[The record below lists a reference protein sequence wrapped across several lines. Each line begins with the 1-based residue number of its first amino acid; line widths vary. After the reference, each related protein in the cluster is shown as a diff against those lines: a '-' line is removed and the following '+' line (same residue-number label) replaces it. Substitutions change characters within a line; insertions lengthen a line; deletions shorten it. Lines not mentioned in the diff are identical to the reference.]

1 MKKVLVMGGTRFFG
15 KKLVQHLLDE
25 GNEVTIATRGRTP
38 DPHEE
43 QVRRLVLDRED
54 AASLRAAADAGSWD
68 VVYDQICYSPLNA
81 ADACEA
87 FQGKTNRYIVVSTR
101 GVYDHQPQRIVE
113 EDFNPYAYP
122 VKLAGRSEFTYEEG
136 KRQSEA
142 VFFQRA
148 DFPVCAVRIPIVLGT
163 DDYTR
168 RLHFH
173 VEHVRGGLPIGV
185 PQPEAR
191 MSFIHSGEAASFLA
205 WLANV
210 PQLTGP
216 VNACS
221 DGEVTMRDII
231 AWTEEAVGRQAIMTP
246 AAEAEHLSPFAIPDS
261 YYLDTSKARAAGYR
275 FESIRD
281 WMPALIR
288 EIASAGGEA

>member
-15 KKLVQHLLDE
+15 KRLVQHLLDE
-25 GNEVTIATRGRTP
+25 GVDVTIATRGRTP
-38 DPHEE
+38 DPHDG
-43 QVRRLVLDRED
+43 QVNRLVLDRED
-54 AASLRAAADAGSWD
+54 AVSLQAAADAGPWD
-68 VVYDQICYSPLNA
+68 IVYDQICYSPQNA

-87 FQGKTNRYIVVSTR
+87 FKGKTGRYIVVSTR
-101 GVYDHQPQRIVE
+101 GVYDHGPQPIA
-113 EDFNPYAYP
+113 EDAFNPFTYP
-122 VKLAGRSEFTYEEG
+122 VKLGARSEFSYEEG

-148 DFPVCAVRIPIVLGT
+148 DFPVCAVRIPIVLGK

-173 VEHVRGGLPIGV
+173 IEHVRGGLPIGV

-205 WLANV
+205 WLGNV

-221 DGEVTMRDII
+221 DGDVMMREVI
-231 AWTEEAVGRQAIMTP
+231 AWTEEAVGRKAVITTGS
-246 AAEAEHLSPFAIPDS
+246 EAEHMSPFAIPDS
-261 YYLDTSKARAAGYR
+261 YCLDTSKARAAGYR

-288 EIASAGGEA
+288 ELASAGS